1 MIKKLLTILGI
12 LVISISSNAQL
23 TINQSVTP
31 TTGLKVGDT
40 ISVKYTVAKGTTT
53 PRYSWQILHILYKNF
68 ALDPLEGLLLLDHL
82 ILTV

>member
-1 MIKKLLTILGI
+1 MKKLLTLLGI

-40 ISVKYTVAKGTTT
+40 ILMGRFKNKKVIVKTITLDQHGLPLVNGK
-53 PRYSWQILHILYKNF
+53 PICNFRYI
-68 ALDPLEGLLLLDHL
+68 
-82 ILTV
+82 V